1 MYMFSYISVV
11 CLSVPIKLLYFQYQ
25 LEKPVNAN
33 NIISTR
39 DKSRSI
45 HIVIQTLTNPLLIIS
60 SLYPIAT
67 FLTNA
72 PIYTPVCTTDWQHIG
87 CGCCH
92 LPGSGS
98 RLSAHERRSA
108 RSIIMRLWF
117 CASAFLRWILCFDL
131 IFVPNMYSKN
141 IFSKYLVKVLCNI
154 LVMSVLSVS
163 FSRLSRRKDFNE
175 FWFRICCEY
184 KTWGKLCGIKNLCDK
199 PLITRVNP
207 RAKTSL
213 N

>member
-108 RSIIMRLWF
+108 RSIIMRLWIVQVHF
-117 CASAFLRWILCFDL
+117 CGGFCVLIWFLFQICIVK
-131 IFVPNMYSKN
+131 IFFPNT
-141 IFSKYLVKVLCNI
+141 L
-154 LVMSVLSVS
+154 
-163 FSRLSRRKDFNE
+163 
-175 FWFRICCEY
+175 
-184 KTWGKLCGIKNLCDK
+184 
-199 PLITRVNP
+199 
-207 RAKTSL
+207 
-213 N
+213 